1 MSVDVNLASRLKLG
15 TGKQTNQLVEHRTRA
30 QLEGIGVVD
39 DGVAAHHHL
48 QLGCR
53 YDHFFQRHLLL
64 HAYLVH
70 QYLAKRVARVPVLR
84 VFEVDVLVGGVIA
97 VVLKLHDVFAR
108 GLDVAI
114 HLPPTE
120 TLCREGL
127 HYCAVHAH
135 ERHSC
140 GIEIFL
146 RKRISDESV
155 YMILLGKSQRG
166 CEDKNK

>member
-1 MSVDVNLASRLKLG
+1 MNGFREPWEKE
-15 TGKQTNQLVEHRTRA
+15 KNFRK
-30 QLEGIGVVD
+30 
-39 DGVAAHHHL
+39 
-48 QLGCR
+48 
-53 YDHFFQRHLLL
+53 
-64 HAYLVH
+64 AYLEIF
-70 QYLAKRVARVPVLR
+70 RLR
-84 VFEVDVLVGGVIA
+84 ADFEVDVLVGGVIA

-114 HLPPTE
+114 HLPPTVRLTAE
-120 TLCREGL
+120 SL
-127 HYCAVHAH
+127 HDRAIHAH

-146 RKRISDESV
+146 RKGVLDESV

>member
-1 MSVDVNLASRLKLG
+1 MSVDVNLASRLKLCA
-15 TGKQTNQLVEHRTRA
+15 GKEADQLVEHRAGA

-84 VFEVDVLVGGVIA
+84 VFEVNVLIGGVIA

-114 HLPPTE
+114 HLPPTVRLTAE
-120 TLCREGL
+120 SL
-127 HYCAVHAH
+127 HDRAIHAH
-135 ERHSC
+135 ERHVHRVKLLF
-140 GIEIFL
+140 GE
-146 RKRISDESV
+146 RISDESV

-166 CEDKNK
+166 CKDKKK